1 MTDLDADAHHN
12 SVARIFPKL
21 GETRTTEQ
29 LIDLL
34 DAAPRA

>member
-21 GETRTTEQ
+21 GETRTTGQ
-29 LIDLL
+29 LTDLL
-34 DAAPRA
+34 DAASRA